1 MNKQVKRIIVLL
13 CLAALMIP
21 CFTMA
26 GFATEVEEEPA
37 DYVIDRD
44 SPVYAACD
52 EVAQTIAA
60 RHILVYDATDDE
72 ILYAKTVEGGKLYPA
87 STTKLFSTYVA
98 LQHLDADTV
107 ITAGSELDLLDEGSS
122 IAYIAKNNQLTAAM
136 LVEGMLLPSGND
148 AALVLAAGAGRAIA
162 GDESLAG
169 PEAVQVFVEEMNRM
183 GQELGLKDSQFC
195 NPHGFHVGAHYSS
208 VEDMARMAKL
218 ALENPIISR
227 YMARFEDDVIYAS
240 GHSIHWINTNDL
252 LNPESEFHYPG
263 AIGMKTG
270 RTSQAGYCLMSA
282 FKVHGHKLVIGVFGY
297 DNGNARYRDVVSL
310 LKACK

>member
-1 MNKQVKRIIVLL
+1 MNKRIRQFIVLL
-13 CLAALMIP
+13 CLAVLLLP
-21 CFTMA
+21 CVAMA
-26 GFATEVEEEPA
+26 SEVEEETA
-37 DYVIDRD
+37 AYVIDRD
-44 SPVYAACD
+44 SPVYAAC
-52 EVAQTIAA
+52 EAAAESIAA

-72 ILYAKTVEGGKLYPA
+72 ILYTRTVDGGKLYPA

-98 LQHLDADTV
+98 LQYLDAGTV

-122 IAYIAKNNQLTAAM
+122 VAYIAKNNQLTAEM

-162 GDESLAG
+162 GDAG
-169 PEAVQVFVEEMNRM
+169 LSGAEAVRVFVEEMNRM
-183 GQELGLKDSQFC
+183 GKELGLNDSQFC

-208 VEDMARMAKL
+208 IEDMARMAKL

-240 GHSIHWINTNDL
+240 GHSIHWINTNSL
-252 LNPESEFHYPG
+252 LDPESEFHYPG

-270 RTSQAGYCLMSA
+270 RTSQAGYCLMAA
-282 FKVHGHKLVIGVFGY
+282 FKLNGHKIVIGVFGY

-310 LKACK
+310 LNACK